1 MHALITGVAGQDGTL
16 LCAELLSRGWQVTGT
31 KLPQEVLSSEHPLF
45 AKDSVS
51 LDVTNPIE
59 VADLLA
65 LTQPNVIFHLAG
77 ISSVSFSFKNPEITT
92 EVNVGGTNNFLTAL
106 REQGLT
112 KTHFIHAASTEIYDA
127 AAGVITEQSKLN
139 PRSPYA
145 ESKAQAYLACISARD
160 AGFMVANAVL
170 SNHES
175 PLRTTEFV
183 TGKIANGV
191 ALIHLALAET
201 ISLGNI
207 AVEKDWS
214 SASDIV
220 LGLIAIA
227 DQNYIG
233 DVILASGK
241 STSLTDFIAAAFSAV
256 EISDWQSRIAID
268 ENLLR
273 ANEADKVQIDPSKA
287 REVLGWQA
295 STPLS
300 QWVGEMVFAQV
311 KQIRAAGSVG

>member
-1 MHALITGVAGQDGTL
+1 M
-16 LCAELLSRGWQVTGT
+16 SRAWQVTGT
-31 KLPQEVLSSEHPLF
+31 KLLQEVLPSEHPLF
-45 AKDSVS
+45 AKDSVP

-59 VADLLA
+59 VSDLLA
-65 LTQPNVIFHLAG
+65 RTQPDVIFHLAG
-77 ISSVSFSFKNPEITT
+77 ISSVSFSFKNPELTND
-92 EVNVGGTNNFLTAL
+92 VNVGGTNNFLTAL

-112 KTHFIHAASTEIYDA
+112 KTHLIHAASTEIYDA
-127 AAGVITEQSKLN
+127 DSGVITEQSKLN

-145 ESKAQAYLACISARD
+145 ESKGQAYLACISARE
-160 AGFMVANAVL
+160 AGYAVSNTVL

-183 TGKIANGV
+183 TGKIAHGV
-191 ALIHLALAET
+191 ALIHLGLAET

-220 LGLIAIA
+220 LGLIAVA
-227 DQNYIG
+227 DQNYVG

-256 EISDWQSRIAID
+256 EISDWQSRIVLD
-268 ENLLR
+268 ESLLR
-273 ANEADKVQIDPSKA
+273 ANEATKVHIDPSKA

-311 KQIRAAGSVG
+311 QKIRAAGSVG